1 MVTIEVLAAEY
12 FALLRIAERV
22 ECLERMLATGD
33 YVSVS
38 EIMAVLDIHE
48 PARAMGVHKNETV

>member
-22 ECLERMLATGD
+22 ECLERMLATSDFVSTGD
-33 YVSVS
+33 M
-38 EIMAVLDIHE
+38 MAVLDIKKPE
-48 PARAMGVHKNETV
+48 KEQGENG